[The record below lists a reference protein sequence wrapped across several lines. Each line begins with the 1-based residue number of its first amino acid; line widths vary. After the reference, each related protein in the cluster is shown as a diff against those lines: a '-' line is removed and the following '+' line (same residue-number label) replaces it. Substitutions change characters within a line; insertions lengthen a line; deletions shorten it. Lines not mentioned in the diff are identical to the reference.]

1 MVSMRGYMGV
11 LLFLTA
17 AMSFATG
24 VPWKVAAD
32 GDFSTGMNWLGD
44 AVPDANQTVVF
55 TNKAASAYKVTLSE
69 NVTNESFSMGTDR
82 VVLDL
87 NGNNYTFLNA
97 VKHQNF
103 ALAGTDAGAFVIT
116 NSDVAVTNTLT
127 SGKRMRLG
135 YQVLESPDVSP
146 VNSHLGS
153 IDLTISGASR
163 QWCAFRCSQY
173 VWWTS

>member
-1 MVSMRGYMGV
+1 MNKQKRGRVSMVSMRGYMGV

-87 NGNNYTFLNA
+87 NGNNLPRWTCFNDGGKYWFFYDKRNA
-97 VKHQNF
+97 F
-103 ALAGTDAGAFVIT
+103 TLRIST
-116 NSDVAVTNTLT
+116 NN
-127 SGKRMRLG
+127 
-135 YQVLESPDVSP
+135 
-146 VNSHLGS
+146 
-153 IDLTISGASR
+153 
-163 QWCAFRCSQY
+163 
-173 VWWTS
+173 